1 MVAVVDCTFGRA
13 FVLVVV
19 VVVVVVGVAGFGHRF
34 GSSWT
39 FVGDDSALGFVV
51 GSVVVASAAYFAYG
65 MIVTAVVR
73 ALILRMDWGCG
84 WELIE
89 LWIVAFVVVVVVFV
103 IVV

>member
-19 VVVVVVGVAGFGHRF
+19 V
-34 GSSWT
+34 
-39 FVGDDSALGFVV
+39 VV

-65 MIVTAVVR
+65 MIVTAVVG
-73 ALILRMDWGCG
+73 ALVLRMDWGCG

-89 LWIVAFVVVVVVFV
+89 LLIVAFVVVVVVFV